1 MLPNADDQA
10 ADEIDEQNQ
19 DCGNGIAAHEFAG
32 AVHGA
37 EEIGFMRDLPAT
49 LRGVFLVYQAGIEI
63 GIDRHLLAGH
73 AVQREPGGD
82 FGDAARAL
90 GDDDKI
96 DDDQNRENDD
106 SDGVIAA
113 DHERAERFDHPAR
126 GRGALIAF
134 KQDDPSRRDV

>member
-1 MLPNADDQA
+1 MLPDADDQA
-10 ADEIDEQNQ
+10 AEEVDEQNQ
-19 DCGNGIAAHEFAG
+19 DRGDGVAAHEFAG

-37 EEIGFMRDLPAT
+37 EEIGFMRRPPAA
-49 LRGVFLVYQAGIEI
+49 LRGVFLIDQAGIEI

-73 AVQREPGGD
+73 AVQREPRGD

-106 SDGVIAA
+106 ADGVVAA
-113 DHERAERFDHPAR
+113 DHERAERFDHAAR
-126 GRGALIAF
+126 GRRNL
-134 KQDDPSRRDV
+134 DSRRAG